1 MKLPKNA
8 ISADDA
14 TVTQMQTSSNMGA
27 ITYNC
32 TATVA
37 NDTGKAIIF
46 NFDNTRGVK
55 CDSVNFDFHTTDW
68 QETIS
73 ANGNA

>member
-1 MKLPKNA
+1 
-8 ISADDA
+8 
-14 TVTQMQTSSNMGA
+14 MGA